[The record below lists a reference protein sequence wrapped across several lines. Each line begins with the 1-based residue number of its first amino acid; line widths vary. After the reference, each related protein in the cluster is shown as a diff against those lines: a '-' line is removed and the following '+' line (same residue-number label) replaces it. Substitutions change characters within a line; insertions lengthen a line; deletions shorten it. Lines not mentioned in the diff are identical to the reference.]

1 MRRPFYRQNW
11 FFEGVAA
18 LLALGGF
25 LFLFQAELVALY
37 GALSNWYAEPTRGAE
52 ALSALTRPVATLG
65 IVFLATAFTY
75 LTFSALVSQFVL
87 PVNTPEERRL
97 AWEHFYL
104 GTSGPAILVRNG
116 RLVGSAA
123 EKERR
128 NIAAGVILV
137 DSASGVVLRTDTEFK
152 RACGPGVVFTEEG
165 EYIAQDGT
173 LDLRQQERIEPGV
186 KAFTRDG
193 IEVEADLR
201 VVFLLDSGERNPLR
215 DWHDPNTPPF
225 GFSPENAYRTVY
237 GRAYRDRVASEW
249 ERLPGLLAADVWRE
263 LLAQQDLEQLFNDP
277 DPRFALLED
286 LQYQIEH
293 RLTGWAEGGQSHE
306 YQVLRERGL
315 RVLSVR
321 LLNLKLQ
328 PAVEQKRILQLQEQ
342 WRAQVKKAVE
352 EQHPDLK
359 AARNEGRQ
367 QAELHLL
374 RTTTEWLRAQLAEG
388 AAPGAAETGYH
399 LVEGTRRVLSELEF
413 STEREEMRKT
423 LVEMEV
429 WLRQND
435 VKETTFGGA
444 A

>member
-11 FFEGVAA
+11 FVEGAA
-18 LLALGGF
+18 VLLTLAGF
-25 LFLFQAELVALY
+25 LFLFQTELFALY
-37 GALSNWYAEPTRGAE
+37 RTYVLWTTQTLRGAE
-52 ALSALTRPVATLG
+52 LLAALTKPVGTLG
-65 IVFLATAFTY
+65 IVFIATAFTY

-87 PVNTPEERRL
+87 PVNTPEERRRAL
-97 AWEHFYL
+97 MHFFL
-104 GTSGPAILVRNG
+104 GASGPAILVRNG

-128 NIAAGVILV
+128 IKSAGVILV
-137 DSASGVVLRTDTEFK
+137 DSTSGIVLRTDTAFT

-165 EYIAQDGT
+165 EYIAENGT

-193 IEVEADLR
+193 LEVEADLR
-201 VVFLLDSGERNPLR
+201 VVFILDSGERSPLR
-215 DWHDPNTPPF
+215 DWRDPNTPPF
-225 GFSPENAYRTVY
+225 GFNPENAYRAVY

-263 LLAQQDLEQLFNDP
+263 LLAQQDFEQLFHDP
-277 DPRFALLED
+277 DPAFALLED
-286 LQYQIEH
+286 LQHQIEQ
-293 RLTGWAEGGQSHE
+293 RLTGWAESGQSHE
-306 YQVLRERGL
+306 YRVLKERGL

-352 EQHPDLK
+352 DQHPDLK

-367 QAELHLL
+367 QGELHLL
-374 RTTTEWLRAQLAEG
+374 RATTEWLREQLAQG
-388 AAPGAAETGYH
+388 AAPDAAETGYH

-413 STEREEMRKT
+413 SPDREEMRKT

-429 WLRQND
+429 WLRQHAGR
-435 VKETTFGGA
+435 ETSFGGA
-444 A
+444 E